1 MPTRLRNCAA
11 GFAILLCCAVPA
23 LAQPPVF
30 DGGSVGI
37 MQGKLQR
44 FQLVWQ
50 ASFTDR
56 RPYAYDVT
64 SYDFADTFGPDGA
77 RVVNTNVDHP
87 VIWASGTGYSTNGQ
101 VPVTLDISC
110 PVSVKPGLYERT
122 LPMRVNS
129 AVVCYFKVRVQVY
142 PQTVPTGTPGTNP
155 QPLPAATGAPVG
167 GKDWAPL
174 SQLLRGAAIGSW
186 IKTPVTVGGVEYL
199 NSFKGHNIEGT
210 GVFSMADLATA
221 VPPQVLETTLAV
233 TDETDAGRVYIFQVQ
248 LDNQPATQYRVTSRT
263 PRALSLDLSGVTQV
277 SISAMLLRGY
287 AAGAKPG
294 PVLLEPRIHFT
305 TSGKASATDIE

>member
-1 MPTRLRNCAA
+1 MPMSFRNCAA

-64 SYDFADTFGPDGA
+64 SYDFTDTFGPDGA
-77 RVVNTNVDHP
+77 RVVNSNADHP
-87 VIWASGTGYSTNGQ
+87 VIWASGTGYSTNSQ
-101 VPVTLDISC
+101 IPVTLDISC

-122 LPMRVNS
+122 LPMRVNN

-142 PQTVPTGTPGTNP
+142 PQTVPSGTPGTTP
-155 QPLPAATGAPVG
+155 QPLPPATGALPG
-167 GKDWAPL
+167 SQAWAPL
-174 SQLLRGAAIGSW
+174 SQLLRGSAFGSW
-186 IKTPVTVGGVEYL
+186 IKTPVTVGGVEYS
-199 NSFKGHNIEGT
+199 NSFKGHNIDGT
-210 GVFSMADLATA
+210 GVFSMTDLATT
-221 VPPQVLETTLAV
+221 VPPVAFQTTLAV
-233 TDETDAGRVYIFQVQ
+233 TDDTDPGRVYIFQVQ
-248 LDNQPATQYRVTSRT
+248 LDNQPARQYRVTRRL
-263 PRALSLDLSGVTQV
+263 PRDLALDLTGVSRV

-287 AAGAKPG
+287 AVGARPG
-294 PVLLEPRIHFT
+294 PVLLEPRVYFKAPR
-305 TSGKASATDIE
+305 KASAGDIE